1 MGPTY
6 DAVPDRPMIP
16 AKGAGLVRAWLLVV
30 AAMVYAM
37 ILVGGATRLTDSGL
51 SITEWKPLLGAF
63 PPMNAA
69 DWAEAF
75 EKYRT
80 MTAQAHQLNPNM
92 SLTGFQHIYW
102 WEWSHREL
110 GRSIGVVFALPLLVF
125 WLTGRTTK
133 KLLPHLLVLF
143 ALGGLQG
150 LVGWW
155 MVSSGVETDLTS
167 VAPYRLMTH
176 FGLALF
182 IIAYAF
188 WLWLDLGATRRPASV
203 QAGGWASALL
213 WVAGLQMMLGA
224 LVAGLDAGRGYTDW
238 PLMAGRFVP
247 EAIFS
252 LHPWWR
258 NFLENE
264 ATTQFVHRMN
274 AYLLLVLALWAAW
287 KFRAGR
293 YDNGGR
299 GFTLTASLALG
310 QGVLG
315 VITLMNAAPLDLSLA
330 HQALGTVV
338 LLSAVR
344 LVWATR
350 PTVNSPS
357 AAASGDVD
365 KAPAHG

>member
-1 MGPTY
+1 MSQ
-6 DAVPDRPMIP
+6 AVAASAHGERPMIP
-16 AKGAGLVRAWLLVV
+16 AKGVGLVRAWLLLV

-51 SITEWKPLLGAF
+51 SITDWKPLLGAF
-63 PPMNAA
+63 PPLSAA
-69 DWAEAF
+69 DWSKAF
-75 EKYRT
+75 GQYKT
-80 MTAQAHQLNPNM
+80 MTAQYHVLNPGM
-92 SLTGFQHIYW
+92 SLAGFQHIYW

-110 GRSIGVVFALPLLVF
+110 GRTIGVVFGLPLIAF
-125 WLTGRTTK
+125 WLTGRTTRT
-133 KLLPHLLVLF
+133 LLPHLLMLF

-155 MVSSGVETDLTS
+155 MVSSGVETELTS

-176 FGLALF
+176 FGLALL

-188 WLWLDLGATRRPASV
+188 WLWLELGASRRPASML
-203 QAGGWASALL
+203 AGGWASTLL
-213 WVAGLQMMLGA
+213 WIAGLQMMLGA

-247 EAIFS
+247 EAMWS

-258 NFLENE
+258 NFFDNV
-264 ATTQFVHRMN
+264 ATTQFLHRMN
-274 AYLLLVLALWAAW
+274 AYVLVVLAVGSAW
-287 KFRAGR
+287 RFRRDKA
-293 YDNGGR
+293 R
-299 GFTLTASLALG
+299 GFALTAGLALG

-315 VITLMNAAPLDLSLA
+315 VLTLLNAAPVGLSLA
-330 HQALGTVV
+330 HQALGTGV

-350 PTVNSPS
+350 LTVNPGP
-357 AAASGDVD
+357 AAGLADVD

>member
-1 MGPTY
+1 MSQ
-6 DAVPDRPMIP
+6 AVAASSAVISARPLVP
-16 AKGAGLVRAWLLVV
+16 AKGAGLLRIWLLVI

-63 PPMNAA
+63 PPLNAA
-69 DWAEAF
+69 DWAAAF

-80 MTAQAHQLNPNM
+80 MTAQAQLNAAM
-92 SLTGFQHIYW
+92 TLDGFKSIYW

-110 GRSIGVVFALPLLVF
+110 GRTIGVVFGLPLVAF
-125 WLTGRTTK
+125 WLTGRTTR
-133 KLLPHLLVLF
+133 KLLPHLIVLF
-143 ALGGLQG
+143 VLGGLQG

-176 FGLALF
+176 FGLALL
-182 IIAYAF
+182 IIAYSF
-188 WLWLDLGATRRPASV
+188 WLWLELGATRRPVSRE
-203 QAGGWASALL
+203 AGEWASALL

-247 EAIFS
+247 QAIWG

-258 NFLENE
+258 NFIENE
-264 ATTQFVHRMN
+264 ATTQFMHRIT
-274 AYLLLVLALWAAW
+274 AYTLMALALWSAW
-287 KFRAGR
+287 RFRGERGLGFNLFAG
-293 YDNGGR
+293 
-299 GFTLTASLALG
+299 LALG
-310 QGVLG
+310 QAGLG
-315 VITLMNAAPLDLSLA
+315 VITLLNAAPVGLSLM
-330 HQALGTVV
+330 HQALGTIV
-338 LLSAVR
+338 LLAGVR

-350 PTVNSPS
+350 QSRKAS
-357 AAASGDVD
+357 AEAAV
-365 KAPAHG
+365 

>member
-1 MGPTY
+1 M
-6 DAVPDRPMIP
+6 AP
-16 AKGAGLVRAWLLVV
+16 AKGVGLVRAWLLVV

-69 DWAEAF
+69 DWSRAF
-75 EKYRT
+75 DDYRT
-80 MTAQAHQLNPNM
+80 MTAQYHEVNPGM
-92 SLTGFQHIYW
+92 SLAAFQHIYW

-110 GRSIGVVFALPLLVF
+110 GRTIGIVFALPLVFF
-125 WLTGRTTK
+125 WLTGRTTR
-133 KLLPHLLVLF
+133 KLLPHLLALF
-143 ALGGLQG
+143 ALGGFQG

-155 MVSSGVETDLTS
+155 MVSSGVETSLTS

-176 FGLALF
+176 FGVALF

-188 WLWLDLGATRRPASV
+188 WLWLELGAKRRPATV

-238 PLMAGRFVP
+238 PLMAGRFIP
-247 EAIFS
+247 EAIWS
-252 LHPWWR
+252 LDPWWR

-274 AYLLLVLALWAAW
+274 GYLLLVLALWAAW
-287 KFRAGR
+287 KFRGDR
-293 YDNGGR
+293 GR
-299 GFTLTASLALG
+299 GFTLVAGLALG
-310 QGVLG
+310 QATLG

-338 LLSAVR
+338 LLAAVR

-350 PTVNSPS
+350 LTANPPAVAGP
-357 AAASGDVD
+357 GDVD